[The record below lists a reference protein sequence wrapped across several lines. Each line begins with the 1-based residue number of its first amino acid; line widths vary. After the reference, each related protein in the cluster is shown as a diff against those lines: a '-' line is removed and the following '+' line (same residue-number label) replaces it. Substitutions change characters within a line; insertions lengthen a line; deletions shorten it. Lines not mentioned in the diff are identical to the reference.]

1 MITINLVD
9 TILKYQNGE
18 NEIIIELLNK
28 FELKIKKLSKKLKYE
43 CAEIDLKIYFIE
55 LIKSIN
61 ISNFKNKCD
70 NCIFKYLNICLDN
83 KSNMLYKSNSKFNNE
98 IIGYDDE
105 INTEKEYLQ
114 TNKVEIY
121 AMLDCLNDIQ
131 KKIII
136 SKYINK
142 LTDNEIASALGIS
155 RQSVYSNKNK
165 ALDKLKK
172 YYF

>member
-1 MITINLVD
+1 MNLVD
-9 TILKYQNGE
+9 IILKYQNGE
-18 NEIIIELLNK
+18 NEIILELLSK
-28 FELKIKKLSKKLKYE
+28 FELKIKKLSKKLNYE
-43 CAEIDLKIYFIE
+43 CAETDLKIYFLE
-55 LIKSIN
+55 LVKFVN
-61 ISNFKNKCD
+61 IDNFKNKSD
-70 NCIFKYLNICLDN
+70 NVIFKYLNVCLNN
-83 KSNMLYKSNSKFNNE
+83 KSNMLYKTNSKFNNE

-105 INTEKEYLQ
+105 INHEKEYLQ
-114 TNKVEIY
+114 TSKVEIY

-142 LTDNEIASALGIS
+142 LTDNEIASALGVS
-155 RQSVYSNKNK
+155 RQSVYYNKNK